1 MPHQKFWII
10 SWPMKNP
17 PPPPP
22 SPPPSTTYLIY
33 GPLDLVKQ
41 KGLYPYE
48 YLSDFEKI
56 EEKLPCIEKLYS
68 SLTDRKTS
76 EEVYEHVMNVW
87 NKSENNKRLS
97 RLAFKMWCFSRCI

>member
-1 MPHQKFWII
+1 MKIEHKKIFCAPSKILNYFMAHQK
-10 SWPMKNP
+10 
-17 PPPPP
+17 P
-22 SPPPSTTYLIY
+22 SAPLPPPSTTYLIY

-56 EEKLPCIEKLYS
+56 KEKLPCIEKLYS

-97 RLAFKMWCFSRCI
+97 RLAFKM